1 MYFSCL
7 TPRACPSGGFLF
19 ANQKNLREF
28 KFMAMYIRKSDIGT
42 FTHVYV
48 ESTYDSQVLS
58 YVEKY
63 LKEFP
68 YPGYMTKVERTY
80 WVDEHSETP
89 RFVAE
94 IKRLS
99 SCD

>member
-1 MYFSCL
+1 
-7 TPRACPSGGFLF
+7 
-19 ANQKNLREF
+19 
-28 KFMAMYIRKSDIGT
+28 MAMYIRKSDHGT

-48 ESTYDSQVLS
+48 ESTYDSLVHQ

-63 LKEFP
+63 LSEFP
-68 YPGYMTKVERTY
+68 YAGYMTKVERMY
-80 WVDEHSETP
+80 WADEHSETP
-89 RFVAE
+89 RYVAE